1 MRSIKNTVSSIN
13 NRKRTLKKRFD
24 YHSSKINQVLTKELL
39 KAIIPIVLL
48 ISIAIGIAYQ
58 LIDAAPPKKIVISL
72 SKQSTYYKAYA
83 SIYQALL
90 KNDGI
95 TLEIKETSGDIE
107 NVALLKDLNSG
118 VDLAF
123 VQDGI
128 TRSEGAGSLQSLG
141 SLYYEPVWVLCRCE
155 PSIEH
160 LGRFK
165 GKRIAIG
172 KQGEGA
178 NQLAIKLLAESGL
191 NKRNTK
197 ILNMGGEAAVE
208 GLINRSVDVAMLVD
222 SIDSSLV
229 KKALSQKGI
238 RLVDLDD
245 AEAYTKHFSY
255 LHRLK
260 LPEGTIDIQRNIPP
274 SNINL
279 VSPTVTLLANENL
292 HPALAYLMMKV
303 ITQVHHGEGL
313 LSANNEFPSIKTS
326 EVAPSPQALNFYK
339 SGTPFLD
346 KYLPFWAATLVSRT
360 AIVLIPILAILI
372 PLLKLVPTAYNGFL
386 KFRLFKYYGELRFL
400 EMQIKQEVDI
410 KDWSFF
416 YKKLDD
422 IEDRVDGM
430 KLPISFSQYIYE
442 LRMNIDFVRSQ
453 LKSKI

>member
-1 MRSIKNTVSSIN
+1 
-13 NRKRTLKKRFD
+13 
-24 YHSSKINQVLTKELL
+24 
-39 KAIIPIVLL
+39 
-48 ISIAIGIAYQ
+48 
-58 LIDAAPPKKIVISL
+58 
-72 SKQSTYYKAYA
+72 
-83 SIYQALL
+83 
-90 KNDGI
+90 
-95 TLEIKETSGDIE
+95 
-107 NVALLKDLNSG
+107 
-118 VDLAF
+118 
-123 VQDGI
+123 
-128 TRSEGAGSLQSLG
+128 
-141 SLYYEPVWVLCRCE
+141 
-155 PSIEH
+155 
-160 LGRFK
+160 
-165 GKRIAIG
+165 
-172 KQGEGA
+172 
-178 NQLAIKLLAESGL
+178 
-191 NKRNTK
+191 
-197 ILNMGGEAAVE
+197 
-208 GLINRSVDVAMLVD
+208 MLVD

>member
-1 MRSIKNTVSSIN
+1 
-13 NRKRTLKKRFD
+13 LKKRLD
-24 YHSSKINQVLTKELL
+24 YSLSKINQALTKELL
-39 KAIIPIVLL
+39 HRLTPIVLL
-48 ISIAIGIAYQ
+48 VFASFVIAYQ
-58 LIDAAPPKKIVISL
+58 LIDAAPPKKIVISMGD
-72 SKQSTYYKAYA
+72 QAVNDKAYA

-95 TLEIKETSGDIE
+95 TLEIRETSGDLE
-107 NVALLKDLNSG
+107 NIALLKDPHSG

-141 SLYYEPVWVLCRCE
+141 SLYYEPVWVLCRCDR
-155 PSIEH
+155 SIEH
-160 LGRFK
+160 LAKFK

-172 KQGEGA
+172 NQGEGA
-178 NQLAIKLLAESGL
+178 NLLAVKLLEESGL
-191 NKRNTK
+191 NKGNTK
-197 ILNMGGEAAVE
+197 LLNIGGESSVE
-208 GLINRSVDVAMLVD
+208 ALMNQSVDAAILVD
-222 SIDSSLV
+222 SINSTLV

-245 AEAYTKHFSY
+245 AEAYTKRFSY

-260 LPEGTIDIQRNIPP
+260 LPEGTIDIKRNIPP

-279 VSPTVTLLANENL
+279 VSPTVTLIAREEL
-292 HPALAYLMMKV
+292 HPAITYLMMKV

-313 LSANNEFPSIKTS
+313 LNANNEFPSIKTS
-326 EVAPSPQALNFYK
+326 EVTPNTQALNFYK

-346 KYLPFWAATLVSRT
+346 KYLPFWAATMVSRT
-360 AIVLIPILAILI
+360 AIVLIPLLAILI
-372 PLLKLVPTAYNGFL
+372 PLIRLIPAAYNWFL

-410 KDWSFF
+410 EDWSFF
-416 YKKLDD
+416 DKKLDD
-422 IEDRVDGM
+422 IEDRVGGM

-442 LRMNIDFVRSQ
+442 LRINIDFVRSQ
-453 LKSKI
+453 LRQKRSA